1 MKLMIMKMVLIACW
15 ITVMVLGCMSGRKPF
30 SEAASAQWLLIS
42 WGAYAFGYAIGF
54 LTRI

>member
-1 MKLMIMKMVLIACW
+1 MKLMIMRVVLIACW
-15 ITVMVLGCMSGRKPF
+15 ITVMVLGCISGRKPF

-54 LTRI
+54 LSRI